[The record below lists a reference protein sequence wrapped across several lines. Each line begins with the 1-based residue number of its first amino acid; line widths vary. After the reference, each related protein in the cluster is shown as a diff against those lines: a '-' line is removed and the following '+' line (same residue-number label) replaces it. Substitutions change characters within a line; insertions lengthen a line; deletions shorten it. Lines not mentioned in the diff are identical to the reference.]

1 MTIDP
6 ELEVWREQ
14 WRGEDIVPDGLRRKV
29 ERQTRMIRI
38 ALALDVLVTIL
49 MGGWTTTWAMTSRLA
64 SVAVLAVATWIFI
77 AVAWIFVIA
86 NLRGAWAPHELSV
99 AEFTRLSISRCRARL
114 RATLFAGALAIVEI
128 VFCLWWLASNYG
140 AQDPATL
147 AVVGV
152 GTAVLIGVCAWYYR
166 RQRRELSILS
176 AAERAEHS

>member
-38 ALALDVLVTIL
+38 ALALDVLVAIL
-49 MGGWTTTWAMTSRLA
+49 MGGWTTTWAVTSRLA
-64 SVAVLAVATWIFI
+64 SVGVL
-77 AVAWIFVIA
+77 AVAWIFAIA

-99 AEFTRLSISRCRARL
+99 AEFTRLSVSRCRARL
-114 RATLFAGALAIVEI
+114 RATLFGGALAIVQI

-140 AQDPATL
+140 AEDPATL

-152 GTAVLIGVCAWYYR
+152 GTAVVLGVCASLR
-166 RQRRELSILS
+166 LVLPK
-176 AAERAEHS
+176 AAERTVNSHGGREG